1 MRSINFDDG
10 CRTYAINGD
19 ENRVI
24 RVNVTDLNALER
36 FGRATEKMDEL
47 IADSRGEDVTPEKL
61 AELDH
66 IIREQFDLIFGEGM
80 CETVFGRVNILSAV
94 TDGRMLI
101 ESFLDAFLPVIRED
115 IAAAAQASNERV
127 NKYIEPVV
135 NG

>member
-135 NG
+135 NE

>member
-10 CRTYAINGD
+10 FRTYAINGD
-19 ENRVI
+19 ESRVI

-36 FGRATEKMDEL
+36 FNTAVEEIDRL
-47 IADSRGEDVTPEKL
+47 IADSKGEDATPEKL
-61 AELDH
+61 VELDR

-115 IAAAAQASNERV
+115 IAAAAKASNERV

-135 NG
+135 NE

>member
-10 CRTYAINGD
+10 YRTYAINGD
-19 ENRVI
+19 ENRII

-101 ESFLDAFLPVIRED
+101 ESFLDAFLPVVRED

-135 NG
+135 NE